1 MKKLIYSMLALFCV
15 AFAFTSCDD
24 DNDDPTKGTLER
36 PYTVKEAINA
46 VKNLTWTSNEV
57 YDKTDEVFMK
67 GIISRISPGGTYDE
81 SGIFANASFYISD
94 DGTEN
99 NEFFCYRMLYF
110 NKQKYESG
118 QTDIKVGDKVVVCG
132 HLMNYKNNTPETVA
146 NNAYLVS
153 LNGAKDG
160 GSSSTISFATNSDE
174 QTWVTATDPIYGTGY
189 STTTQGLNIGYYQHN
204 CVSSLVPPNANH
216 VRIYKN
222 SVLGIASTDGKKIKK
237 IVIGC
242 APNSGTTSYCFDMAG
257 LEGTAD
263 AVADKEALTI
273 TWNGSANRVY
283 LLSNNAQVRMDKIS
297 VVFE

>member
-1 MKKLIYSMLALFCV
+1 MLALFCV
-15 AFAFTSCDD
+15 TFAFTSCDD
-24 DNDDPTKGTLER
+24 DNDGSAKGSLER

-57 YDKTDEVFMK
+57 YDKTDEVYVK
-67 GIISRISPGGTYDE
+67 GIISRISTSGTYEE
-81 SGIFANASFYISD
+81 SGTFGNASFFISD

-99 NEFFCYRMLYF
+99 NEFYCYRMLYF

-118 QTDIKVGDKVVVCG
+118 QTDIKVGDKVVVYG

-160 GSSSTISFATNSDE
+160 GSSTISFATNSTE
-174 QTWVTATDPIYGTGY
+174 QTWTTATDPIYGTGY
-189 STTTQGLNIGYYQHN
+189 STTTQGLNIGNYQHI
-204 CVSSLVPPNANH
+204 CVSSPVPPNANH
-216 VRIYKN
+216 VRINKN

-283 LLSNNAQVRMDKIS
+283 LLSNNGQVRMDKIS

>member
-1 MKKLIYSMLALFCV
+1 MKKLIYFMLALLCV
-15 AFAFTSCDD
+15 TFAFTSCDD
-24 DNDDPTKGTLER
+24 DNDGSAKGSLER

-57 YDKTDEVFMK
+57 YDKTDEVYVK
-67 GIISRISPGGTYDE
+67 GIISRISTSGTYEE
-81 SGIFANASFYISD
+81 SGTFGNASFFISD

-99 NEFFCYRMLYF
+99 NEFYCYRMLYF

-118 QTDIKVGDKVVVCG
+118 QTDIKVGDKVVVYG

-160 GSSSTISFATNSDE
+160 GSSTISFATNSTE
-174 QTWVTATDPIYGTGY
+174 QTWTTATDPIYGTGY
-189 STTTQGLNIGYYQHN
+189 STTTQGLNIGNYQHI
-204 CVSSLVPPNANH
+204 CVSSPVPPNANY
-216 VRIYKN
+216 VRIYQN

-283 LLSNNAQVRMDKIS
+283 LLSNNGQVRMDKIS